1 MRRVGL
7 PPRSIPKTWNLT
19 LDEPALTTRIVS
31 MASGCR
37 QCRDAPARIGV
48 KDRGRTRRHPAAHG
62 IGARCQDNGHA
73 RTEHD
78 PGRIGAAEENEGLG
92 EHVAGFQVWND
103 KDLCAPAT
111 GDCIPLIRAASG
123 SIALS
128 KASGPSRI
136 PPVICPLSAILQ
148 SAAASMVDGILE
160 VTVSTAERI
169 ATRGVPR
176 PTWVKRS
183 IAF

>member
-1 MRRVGL
+1 MRRVGW

-31 MASGCR
+31 MASRCR

-78 PGRIGAAEENEGLG
+78 PGRIGAAEENEVLG

-103 KDLCAPAT
+103 KDLCAPRDRRLYSLDPRRFWI
-111 GDCIPLIRAASG
+111 DCIVEGERPIEDSASNLSSIRHLAKRRS
-123 SIALS
+123 L
-128 KASGPSRI
+128 
-136 PPVICPLSAILQ
+136 
-148 SAAASMVDGILE
+148 DGRRDL
-160 VTVSTAERI
+160 
-169 ATRGVPR
+169 GGHG
-176 PTWVKRS
+176 
-183 IAF
+183 FD